1 MLSRRS
7 VRVKAMQLLFSVNRD
22 QELTAEEA
30 KKRYWKYID
39 DTFSLYL
46 LNINTLL
53 EVTRVAVKDLENRS
67 KKHLPNDLDKVFT
80 DKLHNNSLVKNMDL
94 NISFKKEVKSL
105 GIVEHISSDYY
116 ESMYNEF
123 AKTDA
128 YFQYISKPSK
138 NEQHLEL
145 LLEMYRFCRQN
156 DLFNEIM
163 EDNFGTWSDDK
174 SVVVGAV
181 KKTLKA
187 LPSDNDDFYLAY
199 KAPEE
204 TVKDFGFNLFERTI
218 SGDAELLKHIEP
230 NLKNWESDRIAIID
244 MILMKM
250 ALCEMMGFS
259 TIPTKVT
266 INEYVEIAKN
276 YSTAKSKEFINGV
289 LDKIMKDFEEDGTI
303 SKTGRGLDQ

>member
-22 QELTAEEA
+22 QELSLEEA
-30 KKRYWKYID
+30 KKRYWQYID

-46 LNINTLL
+46 LNIHSLI

-67 KKHLPNDLDKVFT
+67 KKHLPSDLDKIFT
-80 DKLHNNSLVKNMDL
+80 DKLHNNSLIKNIDL
-94 NISFKKEVKSL
+94 NVLFKKDVKAL
-105 GIVEHISSDYY
+105 GIVDSISSDYF
-116 ESMYNEF
+116 ESIYNEF

-128 YFQYISKPSK
+128 YFQYINKASK
-138 NEQHLEL
+138 NKDHLEI
-145 LLEMYRFCRQN
+145 LLELYRFCRQN

-163 EDNFGTWSDDK
+163 EDNFGTWIDDK

-187 LPSDNDDFYLAY
+187 LPNDKDDFYFAY

-204 TVKDFGFNLFERTI
+204 TVKDFGYNLFEQTI
-218 SGDAELLKHIEP
+218 SGDAELLKYIEP

-289 LDKIMKDFEEDGTI
+289 LDKIMKDFEEGGII
-303 SKTGRGLDQ
+303 SKSGRGLE